1 MASLTELF
9 QFLDSQNPSARHLAL
24 QNLVGH
30 TPKSSPNR
38 HIFVPSSFA
47 GTNGSGGGGGGL
59 LPGKRKEGAEEDER
73 KIKALRDLTFLCRDQ
88 AAIAHDALSA
98 LVNLSDTL
106 AVAKH
111 LVDQEFLVWLVSYTA
126 NTTSPLSPL
135 TSMLL
140 SNLTSHAS
148 LIPTLANLTIP
159 LVPLPKSKVYPPY
172 FLPASAS
179 SSSTTHPDYREPAFV
194 PPNEEVGQTDA
205 IDIEGIRAL
214 VQAFEDGAS
223 EGVKEGK
230 GKRKGECHFLA
241 SVFANISM
249 APSTRQLLLTPRPP
263 FPQPSSAEPSE
274 EDEPLLSK
282 IVVYTEHPDTIRRGG
297 ALGCIKN
304 CAMDRGSMGW
314 LLASEQDRVRLPS
327 DPSRKVKG
335 VDVLPYVLSPLM
347 GPEEY
352 DIDEMETLPPTL
364 QFLPPEKER
373 EKDTVLRMM
382 CIEIL
387 LLLST
392 TFTGREALRNRGA
405 YYVIREAHKV
415 ETDQQISDSI
425 ERLVNLLQRD
435 EGNDTKDDH
444 VSELVKG
451 QNKSSS
457 EKKDDEGG
465 SELGEMDVF
474 EV

>member
-9 QFLDSQNPSARHLAL
+9 QFLDSPNPSARHLAL
-24 QNLVGH
+24 QNLLGH

-38 HIFVPSSFA
+38 KIFVPSSFA
-47 GTNGSGGGGGGL
+47 PTTSGQTANGAGTNGGL
-59 LPGKRKEGAEEDER
+59 LPEKRKVGQEEDEL
-73 KIKALRDLTFLCRDQ
+73 KVKALKDLMVLCRDQ

-98 LVNLSDTL
+98 LINLSDTL
-106 AVAKH
+106 AVARH
-111 LVDQEFLVWLVSYTA
+111 LVDAEFMIWIVSYTSY
-126 NTTSPLSPL
+126 TTSPLSPL

-140 SNLTSHAS
+140 SNITSHTS
-148 LIPTLANLTIP
+148 LVSSLTNLTIP
-159 LVPLPKSKVYPPY
+159 LVPLPKSKHFPPY

-179 SSSTTHPDYREPAFV
+179 SSSTIHPDFRDPSYGPVNA
-194 PPNEEVGQTDA
+194 EVGQEDER
-205 IDIEGIRAL
+205 DIEAIRAL
-214 VQAFEDGAS
+214 VQAFEDGAA
-223 EGVKEGK
+223 EGVTEGK
-230 GKRKGECHFLA
+230 GKRKGDCHFLA

-249 APSTRQLLLTPRPP
+249 APATRQLLLVPRPP

-282 IVVYTEHPDTIRRGG
+282 IVVFTEHSDTIRRGG

-314 LLASEQDRVRLPS
+314 LLASEHDRVRLPS
-327 DPSRKVKG
+327 DPTRKVKG
-335 VDVLPYVLSPLM
+335 VDVLPWVLSPLM

-352 DIDEMETLPPTL
+352 DDDEMEKLPPTL
-364 QFLPPEKER
+364 QFLPPTKER
-373 EKDTVLRMM
+373 ERDTVLRMM

-405 YYVIREAHKV
+405 YYVVREAHKV
-415 ETDQQISDSI
+415 EKDQQIINSI
-425 ERLVNLLQRD
+425 ERLVGLLQRD
-435 EGNDTKDDH
+435 EGHDTKADQ
-444 VSELVKG
+444 VEELVKVAP
-451 QNKSSS
+451 K
-457 EKKDDEGG
+457 EEDEEDEEDD
-465 SELGEMDVF
+465 MDVV

>member
-9 QFLDSQNPSARHLAL
+9 QFLDQPNPSVRHLAL

-30 TPKSSPNR
+30 TPKASAER
-38 HIFVPSSFA
+38 HIFIPSSFA
-47 GTNGSGGGGGGL
+47 GTGASASNGGGL
-59 LPGKRKEGAEEDER
+59 LPNKRKEGQESDEA
-73 KIKALRDLTFLCRDQ
+73 KIKALKDLANLCKDQ

-98 LVNLSDTL
+98 LINLSDTL
-106 AVAKH
+106 AVARH
-111 LVDQEFLVWLVSYTA
+111 LVDKEFLVWLVSYTA

-140 SNLTSHAS
+140 SNLTSHPS
-148 LIPTLANLTIP
+148 LISSLTNLTIP
-159 LVPLPKSKVYPPY
+159 LVPLPKSKHYPPY

-179 SSSTTHPDYREPAFV
+179 SSSTTHPDYRDPSIL
-194 PPNEEVGQTDA
+194 PPNQEVEQGDEVEIDA
-205 IDIEGIRAL
+205 IRAL

-230 GKRKGECHFLA
+230 SGSKRKGECHFLA

-249 APSTRQLLLTPRPP
+249 APSTRPLLLTPRPP
-263 FPQPSSAEPSE
+263 FPRSTSAEPSE

-314 LLASEQDRVRLPS
+314 LLASEHDRVKLPS
-327 DPSRKVKG
+327 DPTRKVKG
-335 VDVLPYVLSPLM
+335 VDVLPYVLAPLM

-392 TFTGREALRNRGA
+392 TFTGREALRTRGA
-405 YYVIREAHKV
+405 YYVIRELHKV
-415 ETDQQISDSI
+415 EKDQQIVDSI

-444 VSELVKG
+444 VQELVKG
-451 QNKSSS
+451 QKV
-457 EKKDDEGG
+457 EEVQDDE
-465 SELGEMDVF
+465 LDVV

>member
-1 MASLTELF
+1 MTTLTELF
-9 QFLDSQNPSARHLAL
+9 QFLDQPNPSVRHLAL
-24 QNLVGH
+24 QNLIGH
-30 TPKSSPNR
+30 TPKNSPER
-38 HIFVPSSFA
+38 HIFIPSSFA
-47 GTNGSGGGGGGL
+47 GISSNGGGL
-59 LPGKRKEGAEEDER
+59 LPNKRKEGQESDEL
-73 KIKALRDLTFLCRDQ
+73 KVKAIKDLATLCKDQ

-98 LVNLSDTL
+98 LINLSDTL
-106 AVAKH
+106 AVARH

-140 SNLTSHAS
+140 SNLTSHPS
-148 LIPTLANLTIP
+148 LVSSLTNLSVP
-159 LVPLPKSKVYPPY
+159 LVPLPKSKQYPPY

-179 SSSTTHPDYREPAFV
+179 SSSTTHPDYRDPSYL
-194 PPNEEVGQTDA
+194 PPNAEVDQSDEVEIDA
-205 IDIEGIRAL
+205 IRAL

-230 GKRKGECHFLA
+230 KEAKRKGECHFLA

-249 APSTRQLLLTPRPP
+249 APSTRPLLLTPRPP
-263 FPQPSSAEPSE
+263 FPSPSTAEPSE

-327 DPSRKVKG
+327 DPSRRVKG
-335 VDVLPYVLSPLM
+335 VDVLPYVLAPLM

-352 DIDEMETLPPTL
+352 DIEDMEKLPPTL
-364 QFLPPEKER
+364 QFLPPDKQR

-382 CIEIL
+382 GIEIL

-405 YYVIREAHKV
+405 YFVVRELHKS
-415 ETDQQISDSI
+415 ETDQQIIDSI

-435 EGNDTKDDH
+435 EGNDTKADH
-444 VSELVKG
+444 VSELVKV
-451 QNKSSS
+451 
-457 EKKDDEGG
+457 EKTEDHDDD
-465 SELGEMDVF
+465 LDVV

>member
-1 MASLTELF
+1 MSSLTELF
-9 QFLDSQNPSARHLAL
+9 EFLDSPNPAARHLAL

-30 TPKSSPNR
+30 TPKASPER
-38 HIFVPSSFA
+38 HIFIPSSFA
-47 GTNGSGGGGGGL
+47 GQASGGGL
-59 LPGKRKEGAEEDER
+59 LPNKRKEGQEVDDI
-73 KIKALRDLTFLCRDQ
+73 KLKALRDLTDLCKDQ
-88 AAIAHDALSA
+88 APIAHDAISA

-111 LVDQEFLVWLVSYTA
+111 LVDNEFLIWLVSYTA

-140 SNLTSHAS
+140 SNITSHPS
-148 LIPTLANLTIP
+148 LVSSLTNLTIP
-159 LVPLPKSKVYPPY
+159 LVSLPKSKHYPAY
-172 FLPASAS
+172 YLPASAS
-179 SSSTTHPDYREPAFV
+179 SSSTVHPDYRDPSFLPA
-194 PPNEEVGQTDA
+194 NEEVGQTDEVY
-205 IDIEGIRAL
+205 IDGVRAL

-249 APSTRQLLLTPRPP
+249 APSTRPLLLTPRPP
-263 FPQPSSAEPSE
+263 FPQPSEADPSDD
-274 EDEPLLSK
+274 DEPLLSK

-297 ALGCIKN
+297 SLGCIKN

-314 LLASEQDRVRLPS
+314 LLASENDRVRLPS
-327 DPSRKVKG
+327 DPTRRVKG
-335 VDVLPYVLSPLM
+335 VDVLPYVLAPLM

-364 QFLPPEKER
+364 QFLPPEKQR

-382 CIEIL
+382 CLEIL
-387 LLLST
+387 LLLAT
-392 TFTGREALRNRGA
+392 TFTGREALRSRGV
-405 YYVIREAHKV
+405 YWVIRELHKV
-415 ETDQQISDSI
+415 EKDEQILGSI

-444 VSELVKG
+444 VKELVKV
-451 QNKSSS
+451 
-457 EKKDDEGG
+457 DDEDD
-465 SELGEMDVF
+465 ELNVI

>member
-9 QFLDSQNPSARHLAL
+9 QFLDQPNPSVRHLAL

-30 TPKSSPNR
+30 TPKNSSER
-38 HIFVPSSFA
+38 HIFIPSSFA
-47 GTNGSGGGGGGL
+47 STGLGGSTENQANGGAL
-59 LPGKRKEGAEEDER
+59 LPNKRKEGQESDEV
-73 KIKALRDLTFLCRDQ
+73 KVKALKDLSNLCKDQ

-98 LVNLSDTL
+98 LINLSDTL
-106 AVAKH
+106 AVARH
-111 LVDQEFLVWLVSYTA
+111 LVDRDFLVWLVSYTA

-140 SNLTSHAS
+140 SNLTSHPS
-148 LIPTLANLTIP
+148 LVSSLTNLTIP
-159 LVPLPKSKVYPPY
+159 LVPLPKSKHYPPW

-179 SSSTTHPDYREPAFV
+179 SSSTTHPDYRDPTYL
-194 PPNEEVGQTDA
+194 PPNKEAEQGDEIEIDA
-205 IDIEGIRAL
+205 IRAL

-230 GKRKGECHFLA
+230 SESKRKGECHFLS

-249 APSTRQLLLTPRPP
+249 APSTRHLLLTPRPP
-263 FPQPSSAEPSE
+263 FPHPSTADPSDQ
-274 EDEPLLSK
+274 DEPLLSK

-314 LLASEQDRVRLPS
+314 LLASEHDRVRLPS
-327 DPSRKVKG
+327 DPTRRVKG

-352 DIDEMETLPPTL
+352 DIDEMESLPPTL
-364 QFLPPEKER
+364 QFLPPEKQRER
-373 EKDTVLRMM
+373 DTVLRMM
-382 CIEIL
+382 GVEIL
-387 LLLST
+387 LLLCT
-392 TFTGREALRNRGA
+392 TFTGREALRTRGA
-405 YYVIREAHKV
+405 YNVVRELHKV
-415 ETDQQISDSI
+415 ETDQQIIDSI
-425 ERLVNLLQRD
+425 TRLVNLLQRD

-444 VSELVKG
+444 VSELVKS
-451 QNKSSS
+451 QKV
-457 EKKDDEGG
+457 EEIQDDE
-465 SELGEMDVF
+465 LDVV

>member
-9 QFLDSQNPSARHLAL
+9 EFLDSPNPAARHLAL
-24 QNLVGH
+24 QNLIGH
-30 TPKSSPNR
+30 TPKSSPQR
-38 HIFVPSSFA
+38 HIFIPSSFA
-47 GTNGSGGGGGGL
+47 GTGQNGQAAGGGL
-59 LPGKRKEGAEEDER
+59 LPGKRKDGQEAD
-73 KIKALRDLTFLCRDQ
+73 D
-88 AAIAHDALSA
+88 AIAHDAVSA

-111 LVDQEFLVWLVSYTA
+111 LVDEDFLLWLVSYTA

-148 LIPTLANLTIP
+148 LVTSLTNLTIP
-159 LVPLPKSKVYPPY
+159 LVPLPKSKHYPPY

-179 SSSTTHPDYREPAFV
+179 SSSTIHPDYRDPTFL
-194 PPNEEVGQTDA
+194 PPNQEAEQGEG
-205 IDIEGIRAL
+205 IEMEAIRAL

-223 EGVKEGK
+223 EGVKEGS
-230 GKRKGECHFLA
+230 GKRKGDCHFLA

-263 FPQPSSAEPSE
+263 FPRPSDAEPTDD
-274 EDEPLLSK
+274 DEPLLSK

-304 CAMDRGSMGW
+304 CAMDRGSMAW
-314 LLASEQDRVRLPS
+314 LLASEHDRVRLPS
-327 DPSRKVKG
+327 DPSRRVKG
-335 VDVLPYVLSPLM
+335 VDVLPFVLSPLM

-373 EKDTVLRMM
+373 ERDTVLRMM

-387 LLLST
+387 LLLAT
-392 TFTGREALRNRGA
+392 KALRARGT
-405 YYVIREAHKV
+405 YYVIRELHKV

-435 EGNDTKDDH
+435 EGRDTKEDQVD
-444 VSELVKG
+444 ELVKG
-451 QNKSSS
+451 ESKAKI
-457 EKKDDEGG
+457 EEEDET
-465 SELGEMDVF
+465 DVV